1 MIQINPGNSRNMSL
15 TISFFVMFS
24 KYSSTW
30 VEYACVDVHP
40 CVLMSCSI
48 SSEVAPLNTRP
59 LLGFPLLTSLPTL
72 PRLHPAVYVT
82 SHISIISRCQCQ
94 PRVKWILSFV
104 DIKCVLY
111 YFVSG
116 KNQKNIP
123 LFPLCALPL
132 IALSKHVIS
141 NMYAP
146 SVRILRFADLMHI

>member
-1 MIQINPGNSRNMSL
+1 MIQINPGNSRNTSERTYDL
-15 TISFFVMFS
+15 FFVMFS

-59 LLGFPLLTSLPTL
+59 LLGFPLLSQLCRGSNLLCRWP
-72 PRLHPAVYVT
+72 P
-82 SHISIISRCQCQ
+82 ISIISRCQCQ

-132 IALSKHVIS
+132 IALSKHVIF
-141 NMYAP
+141 NIYAP
-146 SVRILRFADLMHI
+146 SVRILRFAYLMQG